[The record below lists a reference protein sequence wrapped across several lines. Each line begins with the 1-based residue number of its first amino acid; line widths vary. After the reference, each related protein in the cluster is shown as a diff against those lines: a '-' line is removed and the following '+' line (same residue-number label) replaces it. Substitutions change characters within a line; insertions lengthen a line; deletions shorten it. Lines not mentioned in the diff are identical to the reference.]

1 MKVYKTLQFPEC
13 TTIKS
18 ASSFS
23 LHANSKLL
31 LETAFPRTQHAM
43 TTSSCQTQNAHTM
56 IPYLRISWELHPP
69 NRNWR
74 YWLGSKGW
82 NNTLAQN
89 WSYPILWLNQTLP
102 FWTKGWL
109 PTVRAGS
116 ALLMWT
122 SSCTLQ
128 CSSISTGVGENLA
141 NKLTLSPGL
150 WQCMSAMFYVFISI
164 WGSSWG
170 CLPAAF

>member
-1 MKVYKTLQFPEC
+1 MLLLSLSMPTVNYSWRLHFPGRNTLWLPPPAKHKMHTLWFPIWEYPGSYTLQ
-13 TTIKS
+13 I
-18 ASSFS
+18 
-23 LHANSKLL
+23 
-31 LETAFPRTQHAM
+31 ET
-43 TTSSCQTQNAHTM
+43 
-56 IPYLRISWELHPP
+56 E
-69 NRNWR
+69 R

-170 CLPAAF
+170 CLPDAF